1 MKLFLTAVCCIVVNF
16 CYTQEKSKIKF
27 GKIVAENF
35 ATKAYALDSNANAI
49 VLSDI
54 GNTEIVG
61 NYKGWFSLEY
71 TRHKRVHIL
80 KKNGYNVA
88 DVQIGIY
95 SNGTSEEELQ
105 NLKAVTYN
113 VENGRIVET
122 KLEKS
127 NIFKDVISKN
137 YIIKKFTFPNI
148 KEGSIVEFEY
158 KLVSDFLFNLQPWDF
173 QGQYPCLWSEYNVSM
188 PEFLNYVKFS
198 HGYIPFFQDTKVDRA
213 GTFVVADDNNMKY
226 VPSGLNNKLGSL
238 ERTQFTA
245 SVSDYKW
252 VIKDVP
258 ALKEEN
264 FTSTLK
270 NHLAGIEFQLAE
282 YRQPLSYRNIMGTWP
297 GACKNLMEDEDFG
310 LTLSKDNGWLDDV
323 VAVATKNS
331 KSNFEK
337 AKSIFEYIRD
347 NFTCTNHNSKYLRS
361 PLKTIL
367 KNKNGNE
374 AEINLLLTAM
384 LKKVG
389 LLANPVLLSTRTHGV
404 VYSMYPLMDRFNYV
418 ICELTLDNI
427 FYYLDASMPRMG
439 FGKLSANLY
448 NGHARVINEFATPI
462 SFDPDSLVESKITSI
477 LIFNADKPGLLT
489 GNAKHDL
496 GYYESFEIRNKTKE
510 SGKESVISDIKKGY
524 TSDDISLKNFEIDSL
539 NQYEN
544 PVRIR
549 YDIEL
554 KTNNEDIL
562 YFNPMFGEATKEN
575 PFKSAERLYPVE
587 LPYTADE
594 TYMLSLDVPTGYVI
608 DELPKQTKVKLN
620 PEGDGVFEY
629 RVSQSDGTIYIKSRV
644 KLKRTVFMPEEYDT
658 IREFFNFIIKKQS
671 EQIVFKK
678 KS

>member
-1 MKLFLTAVCCIVVNF
+1 MKFFLTAVCCIVVNF

-27 GKIVAENF
+27 GKIYPEDF
-35 ATKAYALDSNANAI
+35 APKAYALDSNANAV

-95 SNGTSEEELQ
+95 TNGTSEEELQ

-113 VENGRIVET
+113 VENGKVVET

-137 YIIKKFTFPNI
+137 LIVKKFTFPNI
-148 KEGSIVEFEY
+148 KEGSIIEFEY

-188 PEFLNYVKFS
+188 PEFFYYVKLS
-198 HGYIPFFQDTKVDRA
+198 HGYLPFFQESKEDRA
-213 GTFVVADDNNMKY
+213 GTFVVADVRNTGA
-226 VPSGLNNKLGSL
+226 SRS
-238 ERTQFTA
+238 QFNAGVT
-245 SVSDYKW
+245 DFKW
-252 VIKDVP
+252 VMKDLP

-282 YRQPLSYRNIMGTWP
+282 YRQPLTYRNIMGTWQQV
-297 GACKNLMEDEDFG
+297 CTDLMNDEDFG
-310 LTLSKDNGWLDDV
+310 LALTKDNSWLDDV
-323 VAVATKNS
+323 IAGITKNS
-331 KSNFEK
+331 KNNFEK
-337 AKSIFEYIRD
+337 AKNIFEYVRD

-389 LLANPVLLSTRTHGV
+389 LLANPVMLSTRTHGV

-418 ICELTLDNI
+418 ICELTLDNT
-427 FYYLDASMPRMG
+427 FYYLDASVPRMG
-439 FGKLSANLY
+439 FGKLSNNIY

-462 SFDPDSLVESKITSI
+462 SFDADSLLESKITSI
-477 LIFNADKPGLLT
+477 LIINGEKPGTLI

-496 GYYESFEIRNKTKE
+496 GYFESFDIRNKAKE
-510 SGKESVISDIKKGY
+510 SGKESVISDIKKGH
-524 TSDDISLKNFEIDSL
+524 TSDDISLNNFEFDSL
-539 NQYEN
+539 NYYEN

-554 KTNNEDIL
+554 KINDEDVL

-575 PFKSAERLYPVE
+575 PFKSAERFYPIE
-587 LPYTADE
+587 MPYTIDE

-620 PEGDGVFEY
+620 EEGDGVFEY

-644 KLKRTVFMPEEYDT
+644 KLKRAVFLPEEYET
-658 IREFFNFIIKKQS
+658 LREFFNFIIKKQS

-678 KS
+678 KSK

>member
-27 GKIVAENF
+27 GKIYTEDF
-35 ATKAYALDSNANAI
+35 TPKAYALDSSANAV

-95 SNGTSEEELQ
+95 TNGTSEEELQ
-105 NLKAVTYN
+105 ILKAVTYN
-113 VENGRIVET
+113 VENGKVVET

-137 YIIKKFTFPNI
+137 LIIKKFTFPNI
-148 KEGSIVEFEY
+148 KEGSIIEFEY

-188 PEFLNYVKFS
+188 PEFFYYVKLS
-198 HGYIPFFQDTKVDRA
+198 HGYLPLFEESKVDRA
-213 GTFVVADDNNMKY
+213 GTFVVADVRNTGA
-226 VPSGLNNKLGSL
+226 SRS
-238 ERTQFTA
+238 QFNAGVT
-245 SVSDYKW
+245 DFKW
-252 VIKDVP
+252 VMKDVP

-282 YRQPLSYRNIMGTWP
+282 YRQPLTYRNIMGTWQQV
-297 GACKNLMEDEDFG
+297 CTDLMNDEDFG

-323 VAVATKNS
+323 IAGITKNS
-331 KSNFEK
+331 KNNFEK
-337 AKSIFEYIRD
+337 AKNIFEYIRD

-361 PLKTIL
+361 PLKTIF

-389 LLANPVLLSTRTHGV
+389 LIANPVMLSTRTHGV

-427 FYYLDASMPRMG
+427 FYYLDASVPRMG
-439 FGKLSANLY
+439 FGKLSNNIY

-462 SFDPDSLVESKITSI
+462 SFDADSLLESKITSI
-477 LIFNADKPGLLT
+477 LIINGDKPSTLI

-496 GYYESFEIRNKTKE
+496 GYFESFDIRNKAKE

-524 TSDDISLKNFEIDSL
+524 TSDDISLNNFEFDSL
-539 NQYEN
+539 NYYEN

-554 KTNNEDIL
+554 KINDEDVL

-575 PFKSAERLYPVE
+575 PFKSAERFYPVE
-587 LPYTADE
+587 MPYTIDE

-620 PEGDGVFEY
+620 EEGDGVFEY
-629 RVSQSDGTIYIKSRV
+629 RVSQSDGTIYLKSRL
-644 KLKRTVFMPEEYDT
+644 KLKRTVFLPEEYEML
-658 IREFFNFIIKKQS
+658 REFFNYIIKKQS

-678 KS
+678 KSK